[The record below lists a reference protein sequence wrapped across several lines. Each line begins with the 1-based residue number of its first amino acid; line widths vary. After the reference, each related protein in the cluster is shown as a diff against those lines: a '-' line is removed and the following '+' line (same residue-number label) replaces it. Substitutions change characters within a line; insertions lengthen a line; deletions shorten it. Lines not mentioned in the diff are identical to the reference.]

1 MRNRLILLIG
11 ITLGGGLL
19 GLLGGT
25 TQASHPPVEPP
36 PSFAARPWLQ
46 WHIYYIDSKGTRR
59 VDVLDVRTP
68 NDAIKKFAGDHGDT
82 AMITCMASAY
92 YNYCIEREW

>member
-36 PSFAARPWLQ
+36 PSLASRPWIQ
-46 WHIYYIDSKGTRR
+46 WHVYYIDTKGMRR
-59 VDVLDVRTP
+59 IAVYDVRTP
-68 NDAIKKFAGDHGDT
+68 NDAIKKFAGDHGPDE
-82 AMITCMASAY
+82 MITCMASAY
-92 YNYCIEREW
+92 FNLCIEREW

>member
-1 MRNRLILLIG
+1 MRTRLILLLV

-36 PSFAARPWLQ
+36 PSFADRPWIQ
-46 WHIYYIDSKGTRR
+46 WHVHYIDGKGTRR

-68 NDAIKKFAGDHGDT
+68 GEAIKKFTAGHGPDE
-82 AMITCMASAY
+82 MITCMASAY